1 MDKNDY
7 TNNIDLSAEGLCGQ
21 QPRRPSIAQAAL
33 LYSVAVVLLLYV
45 GFKAQNASRYPG
57 LLITE
62 FLLILAPSLALLL
75 IGRYDF
81 KSVLRIKGVSLIN
94 LFIILCIMGAAL
106 PIVGFLN
113 MLNLFVIE
121 TVFGRVVLPDIP
133 VASNGTELLVNI
145 LIIGGSAGICEEIM
159 FRGVIQRGMERLG
172 AVKSILI
179 TAFLFGLMHLDFQ
192 RFLGTFVLGALIG
205 FIVYRTNSI
214 FAGIFAHFVNNSIA
228 VVASYAAARIGEL
241 AKSMGKDQLTAET
254 GKYLSSLTSLPFE
267 QLIGVIIVWGF
278 MFMSCAAVLTGLI
291 VALIRT
297 TEQEVRPVVKESS
310 TRGRAGLLWALP
322 GILITAAIYFAQG
335 LKLSDPSNALADRIL
350 SILRL

>member
-1 MDKNDY
+1 MDKDAY
-7 TNNIDLSAEGLCGQ
+7 TNNIYLSAEGLYGRQ
-21 QPRRPSIAQAAL
+21 FRRPSIAQAAL
-33 LYSVAVVLLLYV
+33 LYSAAVVLLLYV
-45 GFKAQNASRYPG
+45 GFKAQNASQYPG

-81 KSVLRIKGVSLIN
+81 KNVLRINRISLLN

-106 PIVGFLN
+106 PVVGFLN
-113 MLNLFVIE
+113 MVNLFIIE
-121 TVFGRVVLPDIP
+121 AVFGRVVLPDIP
-133 VASNGTELLVNI
+133 VASNGTELLINI

-172 AVKSILI
+172 AIKAILI
-179 TAFLFGLMHLDFQ
+179 TAFLFGLVHLDFQ

-214 FAGIFAHFVNNSIA
+214 FGGIFAHFANNSIA
-228 VVASYAAARIGEL
+228 VIASYAATRINEL
-241 AKSMGKDQLTAET
+241 VKSMGEDQLTAET
-254 GKYLSSLTSLPFE
+254 DKYLSSLAGMPFE
-267 QLIGVIIVWGF
+267 QLIGVIIAWGF
-278 MFMSCAAVLTGLI
+278 IFMSCAAVLTGLI

-297 TEQEVRPVVKESS
+297 TGQEVRPVVKESS
-310 TRGRAGLLWALP
+310 ARGRVGLLWALP
-322 GILITAAIYFAQG
+322 GILLTAAIYFAQG